1 MLITS
6 QLSWLFTEEK
16 LVSILAE
23 DMALAELFAMALV
36 ERFVALVARA
46 FVLCC
51 CRLLLL
57 LWRVLSSLLPGLL
70 IVLAPRAAG
79 SFVRCF
85 SSEHA
90 GDVVDVA
97 ARARHRAGRR
107 GGGVLY
113 LLHLRRHWVRMR
125 MLLRCYL
132 RCSFMLRCSELRS
145 CLLRHCLR
153 CCSLL
158 RFRC

>member
-1 MLITS
+1 MLVTS

-23 DMALAELFAMALV
+23 VMTLAELFAMVLV

-46 FVLCC
+46 LVLCC

-57 LWRVLSSLLPGLL
+57 LWRLLSSLLPGLL
-70 IVLAPRAAG
+70 VVLAPCAAG

-85 SSEHA
+85 GLEEPSDK
-90 GDVVDVA
+90 GDVAVG
-97 ARARHRAGRR
+97 ARQRAGRR

-113 LLHLRRHWVRMR
+113 LLYLRRHRVRMR
-125 MLLRCYL
+125 MRLRCCL
-132 RCSFMLRCSELRS
+132 RCFMLRCSELRS
-145 CLLRHCLR
+145 CLLCHCL
-153 CCSLL
+153 
-158 RFRC
+158 